1 MELREFDKLEE
12 EQLYRIVRNLANKG
26 GTGEG
31 ITVEVM
37 KMVLGI
43 ASKKIY
49 QMINKFLREGV
60 FPGQ

>member
-12 EQLYRIVRNLANKG
+12 EQLHRIVRNLANKG